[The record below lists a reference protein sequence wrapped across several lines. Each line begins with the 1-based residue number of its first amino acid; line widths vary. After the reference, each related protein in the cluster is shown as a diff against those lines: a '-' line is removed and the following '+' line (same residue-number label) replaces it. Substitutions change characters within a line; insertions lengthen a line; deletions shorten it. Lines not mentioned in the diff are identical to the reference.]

1 MRWNLMGAARLVIGG
16 VILLPVAA
24 LAADEGGGVTVIPD
38 WSVSIQIINY
48 LFLIFALN
56 LLLYRPIR
64 RVLKERRDKTQ
75 GMEQS
80 IQSADQSVLEKEAAF
95 AKAIKDARAR
105 GLKEKEAMIQ
115 EAAAEERRLIE
126 GINAKAQADLEEM
139 RRKIQ
144 ADAERARHSLQQD
157 IGAFAEQITQKILG
171 RAV

>member
-1 MRWNLMGAARLVIGG
+1 MRWNLTGAARLVIGG
-16 VILLPVAA
+16 AILLPVAA

-38 WSVSIQIINY
+38 WSVSIQIVNY

-80 IQSADQSVLEKEAAF
+80 IQGADQSVLEKEAAF

-105 GLKEKEAMIQ
+105 GLKAKEAMIQ
-115 EAAAEERRLIE
+115 EAAAEERRLID
-126 GINAKAQADLEEM
+126 GINAKSQADLEEM

-144 ADAERARHSLQQD
+144 ADAARARHSLQQD